1 VREVS
6 FIVRVM
12 AMCRNSSVGA
22 RIGVLWL
29 VALLALGGCAGPKE
43 FPTPLETAEGDVIT
57 SHHDMMA
64 FLTRLQNE
72 TGAFAMDTIGRSVE
86 GRSLV
91 LLDFTRGR
99 RRATADQ
106 PRLKMLMFAQQHG
119 NEPSGMEAAL
129 AMARD
134 VATGRF
140 STFMESVDLYLI
152 PQVNPDGS
160 ELRQRANAQ
169 GLDLNRDHL
178 TLSTPE
184 VAALH
189 SVFRRLM
196 PDVTLDV
203 HEYGPAGPAWV
214 RAGMH
219 KDFGQQIDGLSN
231 PNMSLEL
238 RTFIWDRV
246 IPDLRERLAPQEV
259 FLRRYLVSGSP
270 EGRFRY
276 STTALNDGRNSMGI
290 YNTLSFLIE
299 GLNGLTVEENIRER
313 TRQQL
318 ETMKAFAL
326 FFSENAPEVKGLVER
341 ERSRLLG
348 EEAAREVALVAEYVQ
363 DPAQPGV
370 TVGVINLETG
380 LPEDRTFEA
389 YYPVVETILSV
400 RRPLG
405 YAIPPRLTDVLD
417 VLDRHDIAVGYVEG
431 ILPVEVEAYRIERV
445 EASWL
450 EDREFLDVGVSVRR
464 REVALP
470 QGTVVV
476 WSDQLASNL
485 IAALLEPQSQWG
497 LPQLPEFSS
506 LLAVR
511 AEYPILRIV
520 GTGD

>member
-1 VREVS
+1 
-6 FIVRVM
+6 M
-12 AMCRNSSVGA
+12 AMCRNSGVRGGIAVLSLGA
-22 RIGVLWL
+22 I
-29 VALLALGGCAGPKE
+29 LALGGCAGPKE
-43 FPTPLETAEGDVIT
+43 FHTPLETAEGDVLT
-57 SHHDMMA
+57 SHDDMMA

-72 TGAFAMDTIGRSVE
+72 TGAFAMDTIGTSVE

-91 LLDFTRGR
+91 LLDFTQAR
-99 RRATADQ
+99 RRGQADQ

-119 NEPSGMEAAL
+119 NEPSGKEAAV

-134 VATGRF
+134 MATGRF
-140 STFMESVDLYLI
+140 SPFLESVDFYLI

-160 ELRQRANAQ
+160 EMRQRANAQ

-178 TLSTPE
+178 TLTTPE

-189 SVFRRLM
+189 SAFRALM
-196 PDVTLDV
+196 PEVTLDV
-203 HEYGPAGPAWV
+203 HEYGPAGSAWV

-238 RTFIWDRV
+238 RSFVWDRV
-246 IPDLRERLAPQEV
+246 IPDLQERLAPEDV
-259 FLRRYLVSGSP
+259 LLRRYLVAGNP
-270 EGRFRY
+270 QERFRY

-326 FFSENAPEVKGLVER
+326 FFSENAPEVKSLVER

-348 EEAAREVALVAEYVQ
+348 EEASRDVALVADYVK

-380 LPEDRTFEA
+380 RPEARTFEE

-400 RRPLG
+400 RRPQG
-405 YAIPPRLTDVLD
+405 YAIPPQLTDVLE
-417 VLDRHDIAVGYVEG
+417 VLDRHEIAVGYVEG
-431 ILPVEVEAYRIERV
+431 TLPVEVEAYRIERV

-450 EDREFLDVGVSVRR
+450 EDKEFLDVGVTVRR

-476 WSDQLASNL
+476 WSDQMASNL
-485 IAALLEPQSQWG
+485 TSALLEPQSQWG
-497 LPQLPEFSS
+497 LAQLPEFAS

-511 AEYPILRIV
+511 GEYPILRIV
-520 GTGD
+520 ETGD